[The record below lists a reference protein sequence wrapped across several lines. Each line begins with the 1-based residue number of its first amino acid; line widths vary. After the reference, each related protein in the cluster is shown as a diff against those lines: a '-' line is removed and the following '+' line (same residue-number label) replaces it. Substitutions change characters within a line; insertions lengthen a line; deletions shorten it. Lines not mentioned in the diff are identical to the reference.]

1 MSRVITQE
9 VKKMKKI
16 IAGLLSVL
24 SVASCFAGV
33 GCNIGGGGA
42 GGGLTPEEE
51 SKALVIEYYKAGYG
65 GDWITNLAAEY
76 KKRTGQEVVLLPRSG
91 QAGLDA
97 MATSLRSGT
106 AETDIFFTS
115 NPSFADVY
123 RGKVVANGKTYDSWF
138 ADLTDLYDSE
148 IPGENIKLKDK
159 MYDYFEEYFKMDE
172 DGKYYDEKY
181 YFFPYVT
188 GALGFV
194 VNLDVWNTVA
204 QGQQFPRTTD
214 ELLEFCNSIK
224 SKTAPF
230 IYSLSD
236 EYWTASLPLFMN
248 QYEGNERM
256 DKFYQGYGPMQDTR
270 YDTNMVA
277 YTGYKRALEF
287 YEELLS
293 NENGYMHEDSVSLTF
308 MQMQGAFLNGEA
320 LFNLNG
326 DWLEREMITKYPEAN
341 IAMMKTPVL
350 SAVAEKCSF
359 KDAENRDA
367 ILRNIIDYV
376 DGKTTTKP
384 ADCTDADIEIVR
396 EARSIEYVTGT
407 GSTAC
412 VPSYS
417 NQISAAKDFLRLMA
431 SDEGMAIFRNGTN
444 GCEMPF
450 NYTDS
455 SKAVNTTASVFR
467 KSVND
472 IFSVSQA
479 RFVNQKDKIYSLGG
493 INVQLFNNSNGRFVK
508 AFTSNTKIT
517 AAQYYNSEVSAVN
530 GMLAD
535 AKRQANIQ

>member
-1 MSRVITQE
+1 
-9 VKKMKKI
+9 MKKI
-16 IAGLLSVL
+16 IASVLSLL

-33 GCNIGGGGA
+33 GCKGGLGGGG
-42 GGGLTPEEE
+42 GELTQEQKEH
-51 SKALVIEYYKAGYG
+51 ALVIEYYKAGYG

-91 QAGLDA
+91 QAGLDS
-97 MATSLRSGT
+97 MSTSLRSGT
-106 AETDIFFTS
+106 AETDLFFS
-115 NPSFADVY
+115 SGPSFADVY
-123 RGKVVANGKTYDSWF
+123 RGKVVANGQTYDSWF
-138 ADLTDLYDSE
+138 ADLSDLYDSE
-148 IPGENIKLKDK
+148 IPGESIKLKDK

-172 DGKYYDEKY
+172 DGKYYDNKY

-204 QGQQFPRTTD
+204 QGRDYPRTTD

-224 SKTAPF
+224 SQTAPF

-256 DKFYQGYGPMQDTR
+256 DNFYRGYGPTQDSR

-287 YEELLS
+287 FEQLLA
-293 NENGYMHEDSVSLTF
+293 NENGYMHEDSVSLSF

-320 LFNLNG
+320 LFNVNG

-341 IAMMKTPVL
+341 IAMIKTPVL

-359 KDAENRDA
+359 KNAANRDA

-384 ADCTDADIEIVR
+384 ADCNDTDIEIVR
-396 EARSIEYVTGT
+396 EARSVEYVTGT
-407 GSTAC
+407 GSTAF

-417 NQISAAKDFLRLMA
+417 NQISSAKDFLRFMA
-431 SDEGMAIFRNGTN
+431 SDEGMMIFRNGTN

-450 NYTDS
+450 NYTDAT
-455 SKAVNTTASVFR
+455 KAVNANASVFR
-467 KSVND
+467 QSVNN
-472 IFSVSQA
+472 VLGASQA
-479 RFVNQKDKIYSLGG
+479 RFINQKDKIYSLGA
-493 INVQLFNNSNGRFVK
+493 INVQLYNNSNGRFVK
-508 AFTSNTKIT
+508 AFTADTR
-517 AAQYYNSEVSAVN
+517 VSAEQYFNAEIATVN
-530 GMLAD
+530 NLLPD
-535 AKRQANIQ
+535 AKKQANIQ

>member
-1 MSRVITQE
+1 
-9 VKKMKKI
+9 MKKI

-24 SVASCFAGV
+24 SVASCLAGA

-51 SKALVIEYYKAGYG
+51 AKALVIEYYKAGYG

-106 AETDIFFTS
+106 AETDLFFAS
-115 NPSFADVY
+115 GPSFADVY
-123 RGKVVANGKTYDSWF
+123 RGKAVANGKTYDSWF
-138 ADLTDLYDSE
+138 ASLTDLYEGE
-148 IPGENIKLKDK
+148 IPGENVKLKDK
-159 MYDYFEEYFKMDE
+159 MFDYFEEYFKME
-172 DGKYYDEKY
+172 EEGKYYNNNY

-214 ELLEFCNSIK
+214 ELLELCNAVK

-230 IYSLSD
+230 IYSLGD
-236 EYWTASLPLFMN
+236 EYWTASMPLFMN
-248 QYEGNERM
+248 QYEGNARM
-256 DKFYQGYGPMQDTR
+256 DKFYQGYEPNQESR

-287 YEELLS
+287 LDELLS
-293 NENGYMHEDSVSLTF
+293 SDNGYMHEDSVSLSF

-320 LFNLNG
+320 LFNVNG
-326 DWLEREMITKYPEAN
+326 DWLEREMITNYPEAN
-341 IAMMKTPVL
+341 IAMVKTPVL
-350 SAVAEKCSF
+350 SAVAEKCTF
-359 KDAENRDA
+359 KDSATRDA

-376 DGKTTTKP
+376 DGKTATKP

-396 EARSIEYVTGT
+396 EARNMEYVTGT
-407 GSTAC
+407 SSTAF

-417 NQISAAKDFLRLMA
+417 NQIPAAKDFLRFMA
-431 SDEGMAIFRNGTN
+431 SDEGMLIFRNATN

-450 NYTDS
+450 NYTDA
-455 SKAVNTTASVFR
+455 SKAINANASTFR
-467 KSVND
+467 KSIND
-472 IFSVSQA
+472 ILAVSQA
-479 RFVNQKDKIYSLGG
+479 RFINEKDKIYSLGG
-493 INVQLFNNSNGRFVK
+493 INVQLYNNSYGRFVK
-508 AFTSNTKIT
+508 AFTSMDIT
-517 AAQYYNSEVSAVN
+517 AEQYFNAEVAAVN
-530 GMLAD
+530 KLLPA
-535 AKRQANIQ
+535 AKKDANIQ